1 MALNPFASRN
11 SDLYARSL
19 FSDQAQEQSG
29 QIASLARGTIAD
41 KGYVL
46 TRRQQAAAR
55 TRLARAGGS
64 SSGGSSLGGDLLRAG
79 AGAAVSTGVGLAVK
93 AAAPAIAAAL

>member
-1 MALNPFASRN
+1 MALNPFVSRN
-11 SDLYARSL
+11 SDLYARSP

-46 TRRQQAAAR
+46 TRQQQAAAR
-55 TRLARAGGS
+55 ARLAPTGRTAPGS
-64 SSGGSSLGGDLLRAG
+64 SSLGGDLLRVG
-79 AGAAVSTGVGLAVK
+79 AGAAVSAGVT
-93 AAAPAIAAAL
+93 AAMPAIAAAL